1 MSLINSASLYGLIF
15 GLIGT
20 SIGGFIGSYFNFKSN
35 KILSFILELSA
46 GLMTS
51 IICFDLIP
59 ESILNANIFITIVGI
74 LIGAL
79 FMYLI
84 NLIISKKTNNFSH
97 LFKTGIIIFIGLS
110 LHNLPEGL
118 AIGSGFISS
127 QTLGLSLC
135 LAIALH
141 DIPEGMSISIPLVS
155 SGFSKTKAFLF
166 ATFSGLT
173 TGIGAFLG
181 ATISNINETFISF
194 SLSIAAGTM
203 LFIISHELIY
213 ESKKIYI
220 GSFPTFGFIL
230 GVILGLFI
238 FI

>member
-1 MSLINSASLYGLIF
+1 MSLINSASLYGLFF

-20 SIGGFIGSYFNFKSN
+20 TLGGFIGSFLNFKSK

-59 ESILNANIFITIVGI
+59 ESILNANLYLTINGI
-74 LIGAL
+74 LIGSF

-84 NLIISKKTNNFSH
+84 NLVVDNKLKNISP

-110 LHNLPEGL
+110 MHNLPEGL
-118 AIGSGFISS
+118 AIGSGFVSS
-127 QTLGLSLC
+127 PTLGFSLC
-135 LAIALH
+135 LAIAIH

-166 ATFSGLT
+166 ATLSGLT
-173 TGIGAFLG
+173 TGLGAFLG
-181 ATISNINETFISF
+181 ATISSINGTFIGF

-203 LFIISHELIY
+203 LYIISHELLF
-213 ESKKIYI
+213 ESKKTYT

-230 GVILGLFI
+230 GIILGLFI